1 MTFLNEYWL
10 AGAGN
15 PILRQ
20 LNYYKTQKPP
30 PQYKLGGGERLE
42 IRNKI
47 QEINNTKFYTDSSAA
62 GAAALSCDFLV
73 FFFF

>member
-30 PQYKLGGGERLE
+30 PSTNWEGVE
-42 IRNKI
+42 IRN
-47 QEINNTKFYTDSSAA
+47 
-62 GAAALSCDFLV
+62 
-73 FFFF
+73 